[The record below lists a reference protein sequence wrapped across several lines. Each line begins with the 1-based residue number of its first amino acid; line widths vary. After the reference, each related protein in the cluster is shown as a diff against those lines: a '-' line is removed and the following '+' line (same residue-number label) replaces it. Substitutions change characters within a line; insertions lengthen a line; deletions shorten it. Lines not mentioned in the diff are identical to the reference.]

1 MFKANRT
8 YLLLLLIF
16 AFSFIYRMTLMLWS
30 GFPSGADI
38 GLHNSVIHSITGS
51 GNTNF
56 LYNAYQMGG
65 GISLTFPGYHIYA
78 SAIILMTGLSEYV
91 AQAAI
96 VSLFSSLIVL
106 CAFLITESIWN
117 QSAAFIVAF
126 LAAISR
132 FDIEMLLWGGYPN
145 VITLLLIPITFY
157 LYLQKD
163 RFSLPPFLVST
174 SILAGSI
181 FLTHS
186 LSAAIFVGVTLLT
199 VLLVLVAPNTFGAP
213 RKTGI
218 KWLMPLVAGAALV
231 SPFLVNAIPTYLHGN
246 SSAPGVQGVGDINS
260 AILSTRILPLEWVL
274 PLFLIILAFALFSKR
289 YSGRF
294 FTLPTLLL
302 SIWLFV
308 PLFLTQGYL
317 FGFIIDYNRF
327 LYFIIFPTIIFI
339 AVLINHGAEFFADI
353 AKTYRS
359 FTSQTQKTKKDLYK
373 RVVWLSSH
381 LTNKTIYGGVLLFFL
396 LFAFVALPIF
406 MTPSQGVGQTIQS
419 YYQVMNNP
427 GWETIQWT
435 KNNTPTN
442 AVFVSDALYGW
453 WFSGFAQRPTL
464 SAVDPQY
471 LTSARELAPAKN
483 TSYLLDTDYLIDN
496 GYFQVREDGGYTARH
511 NPEFL
516 AHIKNYYF
524 PYAFFNFDNDQTI
537 ISIRN
542 GQVGEL
548 YNLSRVPVTDMHIE
562 GTANSESIIM
572 THGNDLF
579 NFTQTVTVYSATE
592 IATTKMV
599 QYFANITQSIQ
610 TDNPVVTLDTLQL
623 RLPTKGTLLPIVASD
638 YSYVGLVDSSMKT
651 VGQLVFPTQQSRPYY
666 ILTPKGSQYSL
677 IDLFYTLNG
686 KTNAFSYSM
695 GVYQYT
701 DQQAANFTFEELMKQ
716 NTQTYLA
723 EIQTYVPPPKA
734 ETNFYVFDY
743 QKALSDWNVSYIA
756 LRDFEQLPK
765 FAKDPAFNLVFI
777 NSEVAIFKVKG

>member
-1 MFKANRT
+1 MLKANRT
-8 YLLLLLIF
+8 YLLLLLVF
-16 AFSFIYRMTLMLWS
+16 AFSFIYRMTLMLWA

-65 GISLTFPGYHIYA
+65 GISLTFPGYHIFA
-78 SAIILMTGLSEYV
+78 SAIILMTGLPEYV
-91 AQAAI
+91 AQTAI

-106 CAFLITESIWN
+106 CAFLITKSVWN

-145 VITLLLIPITFY
+145 VVTLLLIPITFY

-163 RFSLPPFLVST
+163 RFSLSPFLVST

-186 LSAAIFVGVTLLT
+186 LSAAIFVGVTLVT
-199 VLLVLVAPNTFGAP
+199 VLLVLVAPKTFGAP

-218 KWLMPLVAGAALV
+218 YWLMPLVAGAVLV
-231 SPFLVNAIPTYLHGN
+231 SPFLINAVPTYLHGN

-289 YSGRF
+289 YNGRF

-339 AVLINHGAEFFADI
+339 AVLINHGAEFFTDI

-359 FTSQTQKTKKDLYK
+359 FTSQTQKTKKYLDK
-373 RVVWLSSH
+373 RGVWLSSH

-396 LFAFVALPIF
+396 LFAFLALPIF
-406 MTPSQGVGQTIQS
+406 MTPSQGFGQTIQS

-435 KNNTPTN
+435 KQNTPNN

-483 TSYLLDTDYLIDN
+483 ASYLLDTDYLIDN

-511 NPEFL
+511 NPELL

-562 GTANSESIIM
+562 GTPNSESIIV

-579 NFTQTVTVYSATE
+579 NFTQTVTVYALTE

-610 TDNPVVTLDTLQL
+610 TNNPAVTLNTLQL
-623 RLPTKGTLLPIVASD
+623 RLPTKGTLPPIVASD
-638 YSYVGLVDSSMKT
+638 YSYVGLVDTDMKT
-651 VGQLVFPTQQSRPYY
+651 IGEIIFPNEPSRPYY
-666 ILTPKGSQYSL
+666 ILTPKGMQYSP
-677 IDLFYTLNG
+677 IDMLYPLDA
-686 KTNAFSYSM
+686 KTNEFSFSI

-701 DQQAANFTFEELMKQ
+701 DQQAAKYTFEELVEK
-716 NTQTYLA
+716 NTQTYLT
-723 EIQTYVPPPKA
+723 EMQTYIPPLKA

-743 QKALSDWNVSYIA
+743 EKALVDWNVSYIA

-765 FAKDPAFNLVFI
+765 FDKDPAFSLVFI